1 VATLRHAAIPLRAVT
16 RRPTAHRRREATLL
30 HTLPVAV
37 ALMAVAVALMAV
49 AVALIAV
56 AVALIAVAAAHM
68 VAAADPTVAAIAE

>member
-1 VATLRHAAIPLRAVT
+1 MATLRHAAIPLRAVT

-37 ALMAVAVALMAV
+37 ALMAVAVAL
-49 AVALIAV
+49 IAV